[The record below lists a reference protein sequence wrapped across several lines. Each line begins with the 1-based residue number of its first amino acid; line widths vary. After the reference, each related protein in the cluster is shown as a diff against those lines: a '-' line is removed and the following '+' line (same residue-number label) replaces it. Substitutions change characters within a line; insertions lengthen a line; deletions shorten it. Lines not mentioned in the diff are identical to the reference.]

1 MTIIITRNVY
11 AYLGGAWVDISTDVL
26 HSPHQNAKWGID
38 GNKPLDRIAKAG
50 TLSFSMDNSQNKY
63 TPNGASVIHADWG
76 KGTKIKYTFTFEGE
90 ERVKFY
96 GTIDRIR
103 IDAGLTSLRKVHVTV
118 VDWLDYSAKHPLKN
132 PAIAQNK
139 RADEALTQIV
149 DAMPI
154 QPQARSFSTGVNTF
168 PIVFNEATQKTRAY
182 SEFQKLVTSEL
193 GRLYLKK
200 DATYGETLVFEASTE
215 RPLNT
220 PLKQVTQLTTPGFLL
235 KEDGGYLLKEDGGKI
250 YIESFTTSD
259 VTIDNEMRSMDIE
272 YGTNLLNRVSLTV
285 NPTKIDTTPSLLY
298 ELDNPIFIDT
308 NTEKTFDV
316 QFTEASSKRLVA
328 ALSPDGATYPQT
340 LLHFDGTKN
349 GRIIYDEAGHLWETS
364 DIQIVNNI
372 KKIGAGSAY
381 MDGTGA
387 YIYSLSSADYELDA
401 DDFTIEWW
409 EYRFSAAT
417 GPAMIS
423 RTGGSGF
430 SPFIL
435 GQSNGSSA
443 LIYMS
448 SDGATWDI
456 ANGKTLGAIVT
467 DTWVHYAVTR
477 SGSTFKSFNNG
488 SQTDTWTSSAAI
500 LASTSALHIGKNNT
514 SYITACID
522 EFRIIKGE
530 ARYTASFTPPT
541 TELTLSGIVLSAWTN
556 EGGIGTELTND
567 FVLTDVYGGAGATLT
582 IRNNS
587 LLGGWLTKLKIYSY
601 IVESVNPITKVQEDA
616 DSINAYGYN
625 EISINQ
631 VYQQDLVNATE
642 EAAKILE
649 DNRAPAVVLNSVTM
663 DANKNANMMLYFL
676 NVDVGDLVG
685 IIEDQ
690 TEVSGRYFVQ
700 GVEFDVTGGADGVIV
715 QYKWNLINLSRLT
728 ELYVEFG
735 TSSPYAYVN
744 YGYVPPVCADT
755 VTERVFSFWIGSV
768 NVGSGSV
775 DNGVFLSTN
784 FNNYGFRIATS
795 QTRIYFSYY
804 GDGNSNWR
812 TNTVSVD
819 VNNRINVV
827 VYYDKSSTT
836 NEPIFY
842 INGVLASSS
851 ISGTNTLTAMGS
863 EAGSELLIG
872 DYRSSTIGTGFTI
885 NKKIRDVRIYNAST
899 LTDLATLAADI
910 YTAGPGVSV
919 TTNAELVFNTFSVQ
933 TNSISEYIDVALSEE
948 QKLLDSVGFYV
959 GTPVNSPTARAV

>member
-1 MTIIITRNVY
+1 MTSVTMNLY
-11 AYLGGAWVDISTDVL
+11 AYLDSAWTDITSDAQVSGRITA
-26 HSPHQNAKWGID
+26 SWGIR
-38 GNKPLDRIAKAG
+38 GNKPLDILADTG
-50 TLSFSMDNSQNKY
+50 TMSFSLDNVTGKY
-63 TPNGASVIHADWG
+63 LPDGASVISPDWG
-76 KGTKIKYTFTFEGE
+76 KGTKIKLVFTYGKVTYT
-90 ERVKFY
+90 RFY
-96 GTIDRIR
+96 GVIDKIN
-103 IDAGLTSLRKVHVTV
+103 IDAGTLSSRKVHVTV

-132 PAIAQNK
+132 PAIAQEK

-168 PIVFNEATQKTRAY
+168 PIVFNEATLKTRAY

-200 DATYGETLVFEASTE
+200 DANYGETLVFESSID

-220 PLKQVTQLTTPGFLL
+220 PLKQVTELTTPGFLL

-250 YIESFTTSD
+250 IIESFATSN
-259 VTIDNEMRSMDIE
+259 VTIDNEMKSMDVE
-272 YGTNLLNRVSLTV
+272 YGSNLLNRVSLTV

-308 NTEKTFDV
+308 NTEKTFDI

-349 GRIIYDEAGHLWETS
+349 GQIIYDEAGHLWETS

-387 YIYSLSSADYELDA
+387 YIYSLSSADYELAA

-409 EYRFSAAT
+409 EYRFSAAS
-417 GPAMIS
+417 GPAMVS

-477 SGSTFKSFNNG
+477 SGSTFRAFNNG
-488 SQTDTWTSSAAI
+488 SQTDSWTSSAAI

-522 EFRIIKGE
+522 EFRMIKGE

-587 LLGGWLTKLKIYSY
+587 AVGGWLTKLKIYSY
-601 IVESVNPITKVQEDA
+601 IVESVNPITKVQEDE
-616 DSINAYGYN
+616 DSINTYGYN

-649 DNRAPAVVLNSVTM
+649 DNRDPSIVLNSVTM
-663 DANKNANMMLYFL
+663 DANRNASMMLYFL
-676 NVDVGDLVG
+676 NVDVGDLVE

-700 GVEFDVTGGADGVIV
+700 GVEFDVTGGSDGVIV
-715 QYKWNLINLSRLT
+715 QYKWNVLNLSRLT
-728 ELYVEFG
+728 ELYLEFG
-735 TSSPYAYVN
+735 TNYPSAYVN
-744 YGYVPPVCADT
+744 FGYVPPVCADT
-755 VTERVFSFWIGSV
+755 VTERVFSFWIDYE
-768 NVGSGSV
+768 NVGSFSV
-775 DNGVFLSTN
+775 KNGTILSTN
-784 FNNYGFRIATS
+784 FNNYGFQISTS
-795 QTRIYFSYY
+795 HRRFYFGYY
-804 GDGNSNWR
+804 GDGSAVWE
-812 TNTVSVD
+812 TD
-819 VNNRINVV
+819 VKIGDINNKINIVI
-827 VYYDKSSTT
+827 YYDKSSIT
-836 NEPIFY
+836 NEPIIY
-842 INGVLASSS
+842 ANGVLSS
-851 ISGTNTLTAMGS
+851 IAIVGSNTLTTMGS
-863 EAGSELLIG
+863 EEGSELWIG
-872 DYRSSTIGTGFTI
+872 DYRTLSPISTGVSI

-910 YTAGPGVSV
+910 YAAGPEGEV
-919 TTNAELVFNTFSVQ
+919 TTDAELVFNAFSVQ
-933 TNSISEYIDVALSEE
+933 TKSLADYIDVALPEDK
-948 QKLLDSVGFYV
+948 KLLDSVGFVV